1 MVLKKGRLIMD
12 NLQIYLNKDEI
23 IEIKGSMDLS
33 EGEFIQARLISGNLM
48 LKVVNDPEFF
58 NPKFMYFRSLD
69 DLSFKRLMI
78 NYLFFK
84 EVPGVILMNSDG
96 TFIDIE
102 LDKEALKNEIEDLGE
117 LGAAKNC
124 NKYMEI
130 GSITDLLY
138 VSNDYNPDK
147 EILTSPEFKAAFDKL
162 NETVEKINV
171 ALGKKI
177 VYELNYNICQ
187 VIKLMNVDQFK
198 LGYNIALEH
207 LADLI
212 GYPGNSIE
220 ERVKAEL
227 EE

>member
-1 MVLKKGRLIMD
+1 MD

>member
-1 MVLKKGRLIMD
+1 MD
-12 NLQIYLNKDEI
+12 NLQIYLTKDEI

-78 NYLFFK
+78 NYLFYK
-84 EVPGVILMNSDG
+84 EVSGVILTNSDG
-96 TFIDIE
+96 TYLDIE
-102 LDKEALKNEIEDLGE
+102 LDKDTLKNEIENIGE
-117 LGAAKNC
+117 LSTAKNC

-207 LADLI
+207 LADLS

-220 ERVKAEL
+220 ERVNAEL
-227 EE
+227 E

>member
-1 MVLKKGRLIMD
+1 MD

-58 NPKFMYFRSLD
+58 NPKFMYFRSLN

-147 EILTSPEFKAAFDKL
+147 EILTSPEFKAAFDNL

>member
-1 MVLKKGRLIMD
+1 MD

-23 IEIKGSMDLS
+23 IEIKGRMDLS

-48 LKVVNDPEFF
+48 LKAVDDPEFY
-58 NPKFMYFRSLD
+58 NPRFMYFKSLE

-78 NYLFFK
+78 NYLFYK
-84 EVPGVILMNSDG
+84 EVPGVIMTNSNG
-96 TFIDIE
+96 TYFDIE
-102 LDKEALKNEIEDLGE
+102 LDKDTLKNEIDNLGE
-117 LGAAKNC
+117 LGATKNC

-130 GSITDLLY
+130 GSITDPLY
-138 VSNDYNPDK
+138 ISNDYNPDK

-162 NETVEKINV
+162 NETVKKINA

-207 LADLI
+207 LADLS

-220 ERVKAEL
+220 ERVKAQL